1 MAMKCACQLYFAR
14 LKSVKRISNNDHH
27 RSSSSSLAQLFKNVN
42 LFNEIIG
49 DKKEEYLYKLMKV
62 DWQSRHK
69 IQYKNHKENTETK

>member
-27 RSSSSSLAQLFKNVN
+27 RSSSLLAQLLKNVN

-49 DKKEEYLYKLMKV
+49 DKKEEYL
-62 DWQSRHK
+62 
-69 IQYKNHKENTETK
+69 